1 MVETKGGVGV
11 GPGTPNTELSDGGSE
26 TREMNVDKGLWRW
39 DQDDIEIIRYDQCET
54 QACVAAHV

>member
-11 GPGTPNTELSDGGSE
+11 GQGTPNTELSDGDSE

-39 DQDDIEIIRYDQCET
+39 DQDDIEVLDMINVRHRP
-54 QACVAAHV
+54 A